1 MEKEQIVLAGHAGT
15 SPYGLE
21 RLFSMSAVD
30 GKDMRHIVPVDKVK
44 CPSRNCKTLQRYSGT
59 EFLITS

>member
-1 MEKEQIVLAGHAGT
+1 MEKEQIGLAGHAGT

-30 GKDMRHIVPVDKVK
+30 GKDMRHMRLWI
-44 CPSRNCKTLQRYSGT
+44 R
-59 EFLITS
+59 